1 MTGSRRAG
9 AGHAAPSAPVGAAA
23 HAGRRRVDPAPR
35 SDRAPLW
42 RAGWFAGLLASLV
55 VLGELR
61 LPGDVV
67 DLPDRVGPGA
77 ASLLGVVLAIGLT
90 VRTGGRPQLPA
101 LLAAG
106 YGVVA
111 TATLWPVLLAG
122 GAVGVGVLAAALAV
136 TATVPA
142 TTYARS
148 IVEVVLAC
156 AFATAGG
163 LGVAGFDAHLRHSRF
178 AYVVLGI
185 SLAAAFA
192 LVYRLGAGFH
202 GLGRRGYLVAGG
214 ALLLLVLA
222 LAYSEAL
229 GRWGSPEVVGRL
241 DDLRHSVRVRL
252 HAVPHPIETLL
263 GVPALCWG
271 TFMRARRR
279 QGWWVCAFGA
289 AVTAPST
296 TRFVEGAV
304 PTLTTILGAAYS
316 LVLGL
321 LLGYVVIRVEQAFTG
336 SRGRRARRDEEAS
349 AHRPEP
355 GRLDPLH

>member
-1 MTGSRRAG
+1 ME
-9 AGHAAPSAPVGAAA
+9 PS
-23 HAGRRRVDPAPR
+23 APR

-42 RAGWFAGLLASLV
+42 RAAWFAGLAASLV
-55 VLGELR
+55 VLLAVR
-61 LPGDVV
+61 MPADVV
-67 DLPDRVGPGA
+67 DLPDRVGAAA
-77 ASLLGVVLAIGLT
+77 ASVLGVVLAIGLT
-90 VRTGGRPQLPA
+90 VRTGGRPLLPA
-101 LLAAG
+101 LLAAA
-106 YGVVA
+106 YGIVAVA
-111 TATLWPVLLAG
+111 TGWTVVLAG
-122 GAVGVGVLAAALAV
+122 GAVGVAVGAAALAV
-136 TATVPA
+136 MATVPA

-148 IVEVVLAC
+148 IVEVLLAC
-156 AFATAGG
+156 LVATAGG
-163 LGVAGFDAHLRHSRF
+163 LGVAGFDTDLQHDRF

-185 SLAAAFA
+185 GLITCFA

-214 ALLLLVLA
+214 ALALLALG

-229 GRWGSPEVVGRL
+229 SHWGSPEVVGRI
-241 DDLRHSVRVRL
+241 DDFRHSVRVRL

-296 TRFVEGAV
+296 TRFVESGVPTSATVLGAV
-304 PTLTTILGAAYS
+304 YS

-321 LLGYVVIRVEQAFTG
+321 LLGYVVIRVEQALTG
-336 SRGRRARRDEEAS
+336 SRGRRARRDEEAA

-355 GRLDPLH
+355 SRLDPLQ